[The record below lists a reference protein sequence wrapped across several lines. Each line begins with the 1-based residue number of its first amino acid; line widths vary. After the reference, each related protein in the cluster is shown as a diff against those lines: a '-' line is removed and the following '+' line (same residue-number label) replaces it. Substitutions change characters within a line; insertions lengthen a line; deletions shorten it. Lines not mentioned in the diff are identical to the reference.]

1 MGKRSR
7 KPAKPSGP
15 PPAKP
20 AAEVIENDQD
30 HCLAYASDSD
40 SGAAVVSTS
49 APAPAAAAS
58 PSSSSSSDASDGEI
72 ALGPSS
78 DAMSDVDVSF
88 DFFDPTPADAAAL
101 RTLLAATAGET
112 SLDARAVA
120 DAVVAQTRVGTVVK
134 VSDGDAAVAFV
145 TALALGSHAP
155 LFAGLRTLIAG
166 GVADAVTRGLEPDV
180 AQDDRSRHRVG
191 VVLTERVV
199 NLPPVLVAK
208 MQEAVFC
215 EIAWATEDE
224 DGEAGRRAFRFAKF
238 LYVTDAFCKPR
249 EGGGPDAKRRR
260 KEDTT
265 DFTFAR
271 PEDEAWMAAAADVC
285 SWAVDGERP
294 GAQGLTRRRVAM
306 IVPAAKIPAMRKTVC
321 EIVGVQMG
329 DGGDG
334 EEAAAGEGK

>member
-7 KPAKPSGP
+7 KAPKPSA
-15 PPAKP
+15 PPANPP
-20 AAEVIENDQD
+20 AQD
-30 HCLAYASDSD
+30 DEHACLAYASDSD
-40 SGAAVVSTS
+40 SGAAVVS
-49 APAPAAAAS
+49 AAAAS
-58 PSSSSSSDASDGEI
+58 PSSPSSSSDESDGEI
-72 ALGPSS
+72 GLRPSS

-88 DFFDPTPADAAAL
+88 DFFDPTPSDASAL
-101 RTLLAATAGET
+101 RTLLAATAAET
-112 SLDARAVA
+112 GLDARAVA

-134 VSDGDAAVAFV
+134 LSDGAAAVAFV
-145 TALALGSHAP
+145 TALGLSGRGA
-155 LFAGLRTLIAG
+155 LFAGLRAVLTGA
-166 GVADAVTRGLEPDV
+166 VAAAVTRGLEDDV
-180 AQDDRSRHRVG
+180 TRDDASRHRVG

-224 DGEAGRRAFRFAKF
+224 DGPAARRAFRFAKF

-249 EGGGPDAKRRR
+249 EGGEDSKRRR
-260 KEDTT
+260 KEGGTE
-265 DFTFAR
+265 FTFAR

-306 IVPAAKIPAMRKTVC
+306 IVPAAKISAMRKRVC

-334 EEAAAGEGK
+334 EEEAAAGEGK